1 MRVLVISDIHANIHA
16 LDACS
21 EGFPAFDVVWNLGD
35 VVGYGANPNEVIA
48 RSCELGKIFV
58 RGNHDKA
65 CSGVSDLTGFNPVAA
80 LAAIWT
86 QKSLTSAN
94 LEWLK
99 SLPHGP
105 IKPAKELDVACVHGS
120 PLDEDEY
127 MINVHDATGPL
138 LHSVANC
145 TFFGHTH
152 LQGGFLKKDAGEIH
166 QIRPAFRDPTKPQRI
181 EFRLETDKTYMINPG
196 SIGQPRDGDPRS
208 GFVLYDTDDDLV
220 IFYRVPYDVKAAQKH
235 ILNAGLPPRLAERL
249 ENGR

>member
-16 LDACS
+16 LDACM
-21 EGFPAFDVVWNLGD
+21 EAFPAYDVVWNLGD
-35 VVGYGANPNEVIA
+35 VVGYGANPNEVIGRA
-48 RSCELGKIFV
+48 CELGNIFV

-86 QKSLTSAN
+86 QKTLTPAN

-99 SLPHGP
+99 VLPQGP
-105 IKPAKELDVACVHGS
+105 VKPNEEIDVALVHGS

-127 MINVHDATGPL
+127 IINVHDAVEPL
-138 LHSVANC
+138 DHPPARA

-152 LQGGFLKKDAGEIH
+152 LQGGFLNNEGDVHA
-166 QIRPAFRDPTKPQRI
+166 IRPAFRDPRQPQRI
-181 EFRLETDKTYMINPG
+181 DFRLEDGVRYLLNPG

-208 GFVLYDTDDDLV
+208 GFALYDNEEKLV
-220 IFYRVPYDVKAAQKH
+220 IFYRVPYDIHAAQKD
-235 ILNAGLPPRLAERL
+235 IRDAGLPPRLAERL
-249 ENGR
+249 